1 MSSRHQMGGTAG
13 SAEREQTSSRRGQG
27 QRQRSWIGTDL
38 DLWPSHR
45 VITLTTT
52 TAPPSRDKRHP
63 PRARATAAPS
73 RHRVNASTAWVASIA
88 ATEAD
93 GRRHRASL
101 TSTTTT
107 MRPASAGQ
115 QTAAG
120 MHHAIASRMGLS
132 GCGNRPLPC
141 KIANGTTGVDNV
153 EVGGARYRLGLAL
166 RPVMR

>member
-1 MSSRHQMGGTAG
+1 MGGTAG

-27 QRQRSWIGTDL
+27 QRIGTDL

-52 TAPPSRDKRHP
+52 TAPPSRDKRHTP
-63 PRARATAAPS
+63 ERARATAAPS

-93 GRRHRASL
+93 GGRHRGSL

-120 MHHAIASRMGLS
+120 VAPRHRMAHRVVRLWES
-132 GCGNRPLPC
+132 PL
-141 KIANGTTGVDNV
+141 T
-153 EVGGARYRLGLAL
+153 
-166 RPVMR
+166 M